1 MRVFFIENLNLND
14 YFKTSA
20 KAVVATTFFED
31 YAGPSIVGCIIW
43 DKFVRKNH
51 VMLEILLDFT
61 REILTFISIIFPTA

>member
-31 YAGPSIVGCIIW
+31 YAGPSIVGCII
-43 DKFVRKNH
+43 
-51 VMLEILLDFT
+51 
-61 REILTFISIIFPTA
+61 